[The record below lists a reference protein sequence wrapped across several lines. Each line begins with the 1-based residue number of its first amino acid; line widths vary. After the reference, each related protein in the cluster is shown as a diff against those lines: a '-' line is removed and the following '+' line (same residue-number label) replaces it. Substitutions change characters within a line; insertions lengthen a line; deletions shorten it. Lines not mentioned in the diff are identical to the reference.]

1 MRSRLPVA
9 ALLALLPVACDIP
22 NPRVIGDGPAVVGT
36 DPADGDVDVDRA
48 AGFRVFFDRSIH
60 PGDVHRGTIRVQ
72 SGARSAF
79 LTPWFD
85 PVERAL
91 VVDQLGETPLAPSV
105 RYRLNVEAIRDLD
118 GARMAERHEV
128 SFETGVSADGDPAV
142 EPPAW
147 AEVAPILRAACA
159 AEGCHVAPAPA
170 LGLDLSSA
178 RGVRDTAIGVV
189 AEQSRVG
196 VQGAQTWHGAPSL
209 DGLARIDVVGGVGR
223 PARSYLVYKLLGD
236 PHVAGAPMPPDEALP
251 REQVALISDWIR
263 AGAPTE

>member
-1 MRSRLPVA
+1 M
-9 ALLALLPVACDIP
+9 ACDLP
-22 NPRVIGDGPAVVGT
+22 SPRVVDDGPVVVGT

-48 AGFRVFFDRSIH
+48 AGYRVFFDRNLY
-60 PGDVHRGTIRVQ
+60 PGDVHRGTVRVQ

-91 VVDQLGETPLAPSV
+91 VVDQLGASPLAPSV
-105 RYRLNVEAIRDLD
+105 RYRLHVEALRDLD
-118 GARMAERHEV
+118 GVRMAERHEV
-128 SFETGVSADGDPAV
+128 SFETGVAAEGDPPV
-142 EPPAW
+142 DRVGW
-147 AEVAPILRAACA
+147 ADVAPILSESCA
-159 AEGCHVAPAPA
+159 TEGCHASPDPA

-178 RGVRDTAIGVV
+178 EGVRDTAIAVV

-196 VQGAQTWHGAPSL
+196 VQDGRIWHGAPSL

-236 PHVAGAPMPPDEALP
+236 PHAAGAPMPPEEPLGRD
-251 REQVALISDWIR
+251 RVALITRWIR